1 METKIMS
8 DQPKEKLPVPEGKS
22 RFMTTRQKAPNE
34 KGFIGYETTWEPFQ
48 KEVEYT
54 TPKKP

>member
-1 METKIMS
+1 MS
-8 DQPKEKLPVPEGKS
+8 DAPKGKPKVPEGKS
-22 RFMTTRQKAPNE
+22 RFMTTRQKEPTE
-34 KGFIGYETTWEPFQ
+34 KGFIGYETTWESFQ

>member
-1 METKIMS
+1 MS
-8 DQPKEKLPVPEGKS
+8 KDSKPGAEVPEGKS
-22 RFMTTRQKAPNE
+22 AFLTTKQMEPNE
-34 KGFIGYETTWEPFQ
+34 KGFVGYETKWVPWQ